1 MMNDNELIR
10 AIQKKG
16 TDCEQMKV
24 LEQNFHETVLSNA
37 REYEGQGKE
46 IDDLVNAGN
55 EGLRIAAVK
64 YSLQAEFS
72 FSSYSTWWIRQRIIQ
87 YIHE

>member
-1 MMNDNELIR
+1 MNDIKLIR
-10 AIQKKG
+10 EIQKKG
-16 TDCEQMKV
+16 TDCEEMEV
-24 LEQNFHETVLSNA
+24 LEQNFHETVLSIA
-37 REYEGQGKE
+37 RQYGGQGKE

-64 YSLQAEFS
+64 SSLQAEFS

>member
-1 MMNDNELIR
+1 MNDIELIR
-10 AIQKKG
+10 EIQKKG
-16 TDCEQMKV
+16 TDCEEMEV
-24 LEQNFHETVLSNA
+24 LEQNFHETVLSIA
-37 REYEGQGKE
+37 RQYGGQDKE

-64 YSLQAEFS
+64 YCLQAEFS
-72 FSSYSTWWIRQRIIQ
+72 FSSYSAWWIRQRIIQ